1 MPAAHRDKP
10 VVICLC
16 FGGDVKEDVRLN
28 VSAFTVKHAAANLT
42 FSEWNGDH
50 LTLLVEQYFLREELL
65 PPESRSLLRKS
76 LALIDEPDIS
86 FKHFNTL
93 LRSIHSQDRSKPKDF
108 LTAIRQ
114 MHISMWILYSWCRE
128 EDNLESAYL
137 SSEVLFLLGW
147 DLCKGFVGKNTKV
160 ANQIFETLDAIMLLY
175 VQVTM
180 SYVDKVLGKHSES
193 LHALSAAVSPS
204 CSLDVNFKLFDV
216 LGRASLAGL
225 WSYWYAGRFLDS
237 GEEEASANFFKI
249 SETLTT
255 SVKKLVINNPVLFSP
270 SKDSQA
276 IDIVMAFLLL
286 SLRKQDW
293 SFINDWTNRLLS
305 STYHSFVFNGGN
317 FQSICNF
324 TNSSNNC
331 IIYFFK
337 HGKYNYTWHF
347 NDNITF
353 CPNIF

>member
-1 MPAAHRDKP
+1 MRLIIRQYLESLKERGELDALIPDLCSQMGLEVILRPGVGARQYGVDVAAVGKLTGEQEEKVFLFSIKSGDLGRKDWDGGNPQDLRPSIIEIIEVFIPNHMPAAHRDKP

-180 SYVDKVLGKHSES
+180 SYVDKVLGKHRYCDGVPV
-193 LHALSAAVSPS
+193 ALSE
-204 CSLDVNFKLFDV
+204 K
-216 LGRASLAGL
+216 AGL
-225 WSYWYAGRFLDS
+225 
-237 GEEEASANFFKI
+237 
-249 SETLTT
+249 
-255 SVKKLVINNPVLFSP
+255 VIY
-270 SKDSQA
+270 K
-276 IDIVMAFLLL
+276 
-286 SLRKQDW
+286 
-293 SFINDWTNRLLS
+293 
-305 STYHSFVFNGGN
+305 
-317 FQSICNF
+317 
-324 TNSSNNC
+324 
-331 IIYFFK
+331 
-337 HGKYNYTWHF
+337 
-347 NDNITF
+347 
-353 CPNIF
+353 